1 MGEVKKSARS
11 NSLKGTVRSKFVLE
25 LGRAN
30 VSMVVGFA
38 LCQLWLSLC
47 FFAPQLFP
55 ENSSVRVYEISL
67 VVCAICLI
75 PGIATAK
82 RFESLL
88 EKKSVIYALA
98 ACAGVGTFIIPFSS
112 GDAAID
118 IVLQI
123 TASIL
128 TGIASGW
135 LFVAWYQAFCR
146 ANDLAG
152 FILSVVSS
160 SLFMYVLTVLAF
172 LPDVSP
178 WIMVLITCVMPFVS
192 AFFLKRSPKTVEF
205 ITEPTLPKP
214 GTIQRRSLLLLCL
227 GIFAVS
233 FVDEFMRNYY
243 LEATD
248 LLFYSGNLNL
258 VLLIAKIICSVFLVA
273 VLAEHSHHM
282 PLIYRASFLFAMI
295 AVLFMPYTQH
305 NPSMVYGITNFG
317 AFLFK
322 LMIMIISFNY
332 CQRYRTSPVLVF
344 SLTRMTFSLDLLLG
358 FGLFHIYKLFAPSV
372 PDLLGITSVMLGLL
386 IVATYLFVF
395 ANKSAVPVFEK
406 VDRPEYHSDKLQSIC
421 NRLVRIGRLSKRE
434 SDVLSLIAKGR
445 STPRIQDELSL
456 SMNTVNTHTSH
467 IYQKLNVHS
476 RQELLDLIEETE
488 PEELTT

>member
-1 MGEVKKSARS
+1 MGETKKSHRS
-11 NSLKGTVRSKFVLE
+11 DTQIGTVRSKFALE

-30 VSMVVGFA
+30 VSMVAGFA

-55 ENSSVRVYEISL
+55 ENSSVSVYEISL
-67 VVCAICLI
+67 VVCVLCLI
-75 PGIATAK
+75 PGIITAK
-82 RFESLL
+82 RYESLL
-88 EKKSVIYALA
+88 ERRSAIYTLA

-112 GDAAID
+112 GAAAID
-118 IVLQI
+118 VGLQI
-123 TASIL
+123 VAGIL

-172 LPDVSP
+172 LPDISP
-178 WIMVLITCVMPFVS
+178 WIMVFIACIMPFVS
-192 AFFLKRSPKTVEF
+192 AFFLKRSPKNIEF
-205 ITEPTLPKP
+205 VTEATLPKP
-214 GTIQRRSLLLLCL
+214 GTTQKRALLLLCL
-227 GIFAVS
+227 GIFVVS

-243 LEATD
+243 LEGTD

-258 VLLIAKIICSVFLVA
+258 VLLIAKIVCSVLLVA

-282 PLIYRASFLFAMI
+282 SLIYRASFLLAMI
-295 AVLFMPYTQH
+295 AVLFMPYTQN
-305 NPSMVYGITNFG
+305 NPSMVYSITNFG

-332 CQRYRTSPVLVF
+332 CQRYRTSPILVF

-358 FGLFHIYKLFAPSV
+358 FGLFHVYKLFAPSV
-372 PDLLGITSVMLGLL
+372 PDLLGITSVILGLL

-395 ANKSAVPVFEK
+395 TNKSAVPVFEK
-406 VDRPEYHSDKLQSIC
+406 VDPPDHPTDNLQSIC
-421 NRLVRIGRLSKRE
+421 NRLVRIGGLSKRE
-434 SDVLSLIAKGR
+434 SEVLALIAKGR

-456 SMNTVNTHTSH
+456 SMN
-467 IYQKLNVHS
+467 
-476 RQELLDLIEETE
+476 
-488 PEELTT
+488 